1 MAPSIVN
8 KPRNQNKEALR
19 NSLIQQFMDPV
30 ENRRSFNRS
39 NTHDMNGDA
48 IVFMLFFLLYS
59 VYLLYHD
66 QVMEMTAALLVARVL
81 SKSLVVV
88 RMTTMAFR
96 TQFLR
101 PYVQP
106 MQ

>member
-19 NSLIQQFMDPV
+19 NSLIQQFMGPV

-48 IVFMLFFLLYS
+48 IVFMLFCCCIAFTY
-59 VYLLYHD
+59 LYHD
-66 QVMEMTAALLVARVL
+66 QVMEMTAALLLTRVL

-101 PYVQP
+101 PCVQP